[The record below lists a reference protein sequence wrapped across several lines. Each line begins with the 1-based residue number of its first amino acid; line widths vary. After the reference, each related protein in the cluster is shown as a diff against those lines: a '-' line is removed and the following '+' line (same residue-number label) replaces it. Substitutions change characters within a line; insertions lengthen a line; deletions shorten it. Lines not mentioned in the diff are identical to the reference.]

1 MQRCFFIWILLAFS
15 NVLQAKHSDYA
26 LAFFFRSDCAYC
38 HQFAP
43 IMQSMSKHTGLFTYA
58 FSVDGKGMRYYPTPL
73 MATPDIIKTFYGYQD
88 LLVPS
93 VFVVQVHTRQFVRV
107 SAGYL
112 DYAALDKQLSLVF
125 NSPQIM
131 YALAQGQI

>member
-1 MQRCFFIWILLAFS
+1 MRRWFFIWILLVCS
-15 NVLQAKHSDYA
+15 SSSQAKSSDYA

-43 IMQSMSKHTGLFTYA
+43 IMQSMSKNTGLFTYA

-73 MATPDIIKTFYGYQD
+73 MATPEIIKTFYGYQQV
-88 LLVPS
+88 LVPS
-93 VFVVQVHTRQFVRV
+93 VFVVHVHTRQFVRV

-112 DYAALDKQLSLVF
+112 SYAELEKQLSLVF
-125 NSPQIM
+125 KSPQIM
-131 YALAQGQI
+131 YALAQGQ